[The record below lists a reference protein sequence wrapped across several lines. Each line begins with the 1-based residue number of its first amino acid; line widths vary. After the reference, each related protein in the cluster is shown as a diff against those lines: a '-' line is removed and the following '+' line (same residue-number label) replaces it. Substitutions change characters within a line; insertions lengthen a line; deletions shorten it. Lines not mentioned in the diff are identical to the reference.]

1 MRAEHDHRQRRA
13 AHNQAQRF
21 HSVHPRHFQVEC
33 DDVGMKLL
41 DFLQRE
47 GAVHRRTHHFDG
59 WVALENRGDE
69 LAHQCGIIDDED
81 ADPLAHAIAP
91 RGVARDSR
99 ERTAGTFKIKTTVP
113 SPRIEA
119 PLTRSLE
126 MISLGSALMTSSSSP
141 TRLSTM
147 SPKRFSAA
155 PMTITKLRFFF
166 FSAAAS
172 TAWISLSRL
181 RRTNVRICSRK
192 RKTSRRSTRWISLS
206 VIRVISTTEE
216 SGTAKS
222 LPATRKSRV

>member
-1 MRAEHDHRQRRA
+1 MRAEHDHRQGCS
-13 AHNQAQRF
+13 AHDQPQSF
-21 HSVHPRHFQVEC
+21 HSVHARHFQVER
-33 DDVGMKLL
+33 DDVGMELL
-41 DFLQRE
+41 DLLQRE
-47 GAVHRRTHHFDG
+47 GAVHRRAHHFDG

-91 RGVARDSR
+91 SGVARDSR

-126 MISLGSALMTSSSSP
+126 MISLGSALITSSSSP

-172 TAWISLSRL
+172 TERIQMRRL
-181 RRTNVRICSRK
+181 KSKKVKKRK
-192 RKTSRRSTRWISLS
+192 RK
-206 VIRVISTTEE
+206 
-216 SGTAKS
+216 
-222 LPATRKSRV
+222 